1 MAESIT
7 AIVTSLGF
15 SSIESFLGLIFLI
28 GAVIGVIVVIVT
40 IKPVLDTFPYAYP
53 NARVRARIGRL
64 FTEKQF
70 SEIIEADNLEEVKNY
85 LRGVPEY
92 AQYVDKFPLEKA
104 LDSQLAETYDL
115 LARITPGSIKP
126 TFRALLKKWDIKN
139 IKSILT
145 AKEVGL
151 SREATLD
158 LMVPFGEINDLLEKL
173 VDAKDVTE
181 VITGLEG
188 TEYAQVLEDALN
200 DYKEKGMLLPLEAAL
215 DKYYLYNLMIAVANP
230 SDDSTTILNTYI
242 GTQVDSTNLKII
254 LRAKLD
260 GLKYDDIQPY
270 MITKGYQIREWKLKD
285 LMESEDVPG
294 VVSSLES
301 TDYANIMAEALSEYN
316 ATGSIAPFE
325 TALDKNV
332 VKIAKNLSTKKPFG
346 VGPIIAF
353 LSRKE
358 IEIKN
363 LKVIVRGK
371 REVGFPVSKIKEMLI

>member
-1 MAESIT
+1 MVESIT

-15 SSIESFLGLIFLI
+15 SSIESFLGLIFLV

-70 SEIIEADNLEEVKNY
+70 SEIIEAEGIEEVKNY
-85 LRGVPEY
+85 LRGVTEY

-104 LDSQLAETYDL
+104 LDSQLAETYDVV
-115 LARITPGSIKP
+115 ARIAPGKIKP
-126 TFRALLKKWDIKN
+126 VFRALLKKWDIRN
-139 IKSILT
+139 IKSLLT

-151 SREATLD
+151 SREETLD
-158 LMVPFGEINDLLEKL
+158 LMVPFGEITELLEKL
-173 VDAKDVTE
+173 IDAKDVIE
-181 VITGLEG
+181 VVTGLEG
-188 TEYAQVLEDALN
+188 TEFAQVLEDSLN
-200 DYKEKGMLLPLEAAL
+200 DYKDMDMLLPLEAAL
-215 DKYYLYNLMIAVANP
+215 DKYYLDNLMKAVANP
-230 SDDSTTILNTYI
+230 SDDSTTILNSYI

-254 LRAKLD
+254 LRAKVD

-270 MITKGYQIREWKLKD
+270 MVKKGYQIREWKLKD
-285 LMESEDVPG
+285 LMEAEDVAG
-294 VVSSLES
+294 VISSLES

-316 ATGSIAPFE
+316 ATGSLEPFE
-325 TALDKNV
+325 LALDKHV
-332 VKIAKNLSTKKPFG
+332 VSLAKDLSTKKPFG

-353 LSRKE
+353 ISRKE

-363 LKVIVRGK
+363 LKVIARGK
-371 REVGFPVSKIKEMLI
+371 REIGFPVSKIKEMLI